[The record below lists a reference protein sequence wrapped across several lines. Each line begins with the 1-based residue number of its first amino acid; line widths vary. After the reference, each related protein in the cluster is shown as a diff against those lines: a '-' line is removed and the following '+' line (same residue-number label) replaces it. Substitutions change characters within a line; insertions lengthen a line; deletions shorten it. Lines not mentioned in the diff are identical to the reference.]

1 MKNYLNKNNFTE
13 SLKEVLTKNHIEVE
27 SFNDF
32 VNEAYNYAV
41 ECKNSKNYSEKA
53 CVILIKKYIEVPF
66 KLFVEVWGVISMYC
80 FENLVHSFMNKV
92 NALES
97 DKEEMKC
104 IGMATIVEAARKY
117 KWDNDY
123 RRIYELSV
131 EALTADLAPK
141 ASKFI
146 TYASTAV
153 YNNLKRFNRESH
165 PIHVPDKLAFDIA
178 KISEVLDEF
187 EFEISTKEIE
197 MILKEQNVKISSK
210 KVAELEQ
217 VCRIERSLNSPVDH
231 AELEN
236 IPAPDSDPSEL
247 VAEAESIELIKVA
260 FPKITAE
267 IYGYENAYIANM
279 RGSGLSFYKMEWPV
293 RRFRMMSQYLDD
305 ATSENNEL
313 LDVVNEIKLA
323 ICTYGEYGAIAHTTS
338 PLASQYLSSA
348 INHANALKEEVD
360 RGERTIE
367 ECIGEDC
374 PAGTIR
380 YLSAK
385 MFPQKKSDVPKSEL
399 ATSKAYRNALTKA
412 GLGFLADEIKAHL

>member
-13 SLKEVLTKNHIEVE
+13 SLKEVLTRNHIEVA

-41 ECKNSKNYSEKA
+41 ECKNSKNYTEKA
-53 CVILIKKYIEVPF
+53 CVMLIKKYIDVPF
-66 KLFVEVWGVISMYC
+66 ALFIEVWGVISMYC
-80 FENLVHSFMNKV
+80 FENLVHSFINKMA
-92 NALES
+92 ALED

-104 IGMATIVEAARKY
+104 IGMATIVDAARTY

-123 RRIYELSV
+123 RRIYELSI

-146 TYASTAV
+146 TYAGTSI

-165 PIHVPDKLAFDIA
+165 PIHVPDKLAYHIA

-197 MILKEQNVKISSK
+197 LILKEQNIKVPSK
-210 KVAELEQ
+210 KVAMLEQ

-231 AELEN
+231 AELEK
-236 IPAPDSDPSEL
+236 IPAPNSDPSEL
-247 VAEAESIELIKVA
+247 VAEEETIELIKVA

-279 RGSGLSFYKMEWPV
+279 KAANLSYYKMEWPV
-293 RRFRMMSQYLDD
+293 RRFRMISQYLDD
-305 ATSENNEL
+305 AASENNEL
-313 LDVVNEIKLA
+313 LDVVNEIKLSV
-323 ICTYGEYGAIAHTTS
+323 CTYGERGARAHTSS
-338 PLASQYLSSA
+338 PIASHYLSAS
-348 INHANALKEEVD
+348 INHANALKEEID

-367 ECIGEDC
+367 ECIGSDC

-380 YLSAK
+380 YLSNK
-385 MFPQKKSDVPKSEL
+385 MFPQKKGDVPKSEL
-399 ATSKAYRNALTKA
+399 ATSREYRNSLRKA
-412 GLGFLADEIKAHL
+412 GLGFLADEIKAHI